1 LHERVIGQDE
11 AVEAVADAVIRSRS
25 GLKDPKR
32 PIGSFIFLGPTGVGK
47 TELARALSESL
58 FDSEDNMIRIDLQL
72 GLLRVRLAERNIE
85 IKLTDAAKE
94 HIARESYDPVYGARP
109 LKRFLQRQVET
120 PLSRKLIAG
129 EITDGSHVTVEF
141 KAGELIFKSNAA
153 KKPAKP

>member
-1 LHERVIGQDE
+1 MIGQDE